1 MSARTPLYFLRH
13 GETDWN
19 VEGRLQGHT
28 ETALNANGRRQAALG
43 ASALTQ
49 VAGAG
54 ALATLPFYASP
65 LQRVRETVEILRAEL
80 GLAPQ
85 AYAADD
91 RLREIGFGSWEG
103 RTWREIR
110 TRDPVGARARDR
122 DLWDFAPPGGES
134 YADVARRVQSWLD
147 GLDGPAVV
155 VAHGGIGRVL
165 MVLFGAPR
173 AGVLEAPVWQGRVLR
188 LEHEDW
194 RWLPKAGHA

>member
-1 MSARTPLYFLRH
+1 MSRPPLYFLRH

-43 ASALTQ
+43 AAALAQ
-49 VAGAG
+49 VAGPE
-54 ALATLPFYASP
+54 ALATLPFFASP
-65 LQRVRETVEILRAEL
+65 MQRVRETVEILRAEL
-80 GLAPQ
+80 GLPAQ

-91 RLREIGFGSWEG
+91 RLREIAFGAWEG

-110 TRDPVGARARDR
+110 ARDPIGARARDR
-122 DLWDFAPPGGES
+122 DLWTYAPPGGES
-134 YADVARRVQSWLD
+134 YEQVARRVQSWLD
-147 GLDGPAVV
+147 ALEGPAVV

-173 AGVLEAPVWQGRVLR
+173 LATLEAPVWQGRVLT
-188 LEHEDW
+188 LAHEDW
-194 RWLPKAGHA
+194 RWLPQASHA